1 MNRLYDTLLSARLGI
16 SDKEALSAHTM
27 VRLPSTEQLQAF
39 EACARHL
46 SFQRAGQE
54 LKVTPA
60 AISQRIKSLEELLG
74 VPLFLRFNRAVRLTD
89 AGQAFLPGIRE
100 GFLRIAAALDEA
112 RKEKAKNVL
121 TISTAPSFAAK
132 WLIPRLD
139 RFLGAHPDVD
149 VRLSTTI
156 ELVDFSTS
164 DIDLAV
170 RFGDGNYPMLRVE
183 KLLSEAVTPM
193 CSPRLLEGKSPLKA
207 PADLRS
213 HMLIHDDTYDFAD
226 VSPDWTMWL
235 LAAGVEGVDP
245 TRGPR
250 FAQSVFA
257 LQAAVDGLGVALG
270 RVSLAADDI
279 AAGRLVCPFP
289 TTMPLDLAY
298 YFVGP
303 EAAFTA
309 PKAVAFREWLIAEV
323 DES

>member
-1 MNRLYDTLLSARLGI
+1 
-16 SDKEALSAHTM
+16 M

-100 GFLRIAAALDEA
+100 GCMRIAAALDEA
-112 RKEKAKNVL
+112 RKEKTKNVL

-156 ELVDFSTS
+156 ELADFSTS

-213 HMLIHDDTYDFAD
+213 YMLIHDDTYDFAD

-245 TRGPR
+245 TRGTAIR
-250 FAQSVFA
+250 SVCF
-257 LQAAVDGLGVALG
+257 
-270 RVSLAADDI
+270 R
-279 AAGRLVCPFP
+279 AAGSGRRAGCRIGTRFLGGRRYSGWPAGMSIPDYGAARSCVLFRGAGSRLYS
-289 TTMPLDLAY
+289 T
-298 YFVGP
+298 
-303 EAAFTA
+303 
-309 PKAVAFREWLIAEV
+309 
-323 DES
+323 ESDRISGMADCGGR